1 MPNER
6 FIQITC
12 FEPTAIFANTGKR
25 HDFLRARLSK
35 FVPAAPFFKGFLSFV
50 AALPQPHLHHL
61 IPLLR
66 DALSEGDVAECLDH
80 LLAFLKVAG
89 FKEFA
94 VQRQFPLVVSSL
106 NETDSKR
113 GQYAADLAIFVIIEG
128 VPVPVLICEF
138 KFLKLTKK
146 GRKALEAKQAL
157 EGARAQGMAYF
168 DLFMKSL
175 EKKRIEFCDTHPCF
189 IMTVGADVV
198 VMDGVIR
205 SRGGDIARSKLYE
218 KRNDFNH
225 AASTV
230 INGLYAGLKAVS
242 KLVAQFREV
251 PTMEVSRGHHIR

>member
-6 FIQITC
+6 FIQIAC
-12 FEPTAIFANTGKR
+12 FEPAAIFANTGNR
-25 HDFLRARLSK
+25 DNFLRARLSE
-35 FVPAAPFFKGFLSFV
+35 FVPAAPFFEGFLSFS
-50 AALPQPHLHHL
+50 AAPPQPDLDYL
-61 IPLLR
+61 ILR
-66 DALSEGDVAECLDH
+66 LSGALSEGDVAECFRH

-94 VQRQFPLVVSSL
+94 VQRQFPVVVSSL

-113 GQYAADLAIFVIIEG
+113 CQYAADLAIFVIIEG

-138 KFLKLTKK
+138 KSLKLIKK
-146 GRKALEAKQAL
+146 GTKALEPKQAL
-157 EGARAQGMAYF
+157 EGARAQGMSYF
-168 DLFMKSL
+168 DHFMKSL
-175 EKKRIEFCDTHPCF
+175 EENRIEFCDTYPCF

-225 AASTV
+225 AAKTV
-230 INGLYAGLKAVS
+230 INGLCAGLKAIL
-242 KLVAQFREV
+242 KLLDQLKEV
-251 PTMEVSRGHHIR
+251 PKTVVSRGHRR

>member
-6 FIQITC
+6 FIQIAC
-12 FEPTAIFANTGKR
+12 FEPAAIFANTR
-25 HDFLRARLSK
+25 NRDDFLRARLSE
-35 FVPAAPFFKGFLSFV
+35 FVPAAPFFEGFLSFS
-50 AALPQPHLHHL
+50 AAPPQPVFKKVSS
-61 IPLLR
+61 LLR
-66 DALSEGDVAECLDH
+66 DALSEGDVAACFRH

-94 VQRQFPLVVSSL
+94 VQRQFPVVVSSL

-113 GQYAADLAIFVIIEG
+113 CQYAADLAIFVIIKG

-138 KFLKLTKK
+138 KSLKLIKK
-146 GRKALEAKQAL
+146 GTKALEPKQAL
-157 EGARAQGMAYF
+157 EGARAQGMSYF
-168 DLFMKSL
+168 DHFMKSL
-175 EKKRIEFCDTHPCF
+175 EENRIEFCDTYPCF
-189 IMTVGADVV
+189 IMTVGADVL

-225 AASTV
+225 AATTV
-230 INGLYAGLKAVS
+230 INGLCAGLKAIS

-251 PTMEVSRGHHIR
+251 PTMEVSRGHI

>member
-1 MPNER
+1 MPNE

-12 FEPTAIFANTGKR
+12 FEQTAIFANTGKR

-35 FVPAAPFFKGFLSFV
+35 FVPAAPFFKGFLSFI
-50 AALPQPHLHHL
+50 AAPPQPDLDHL
-61 IPLLR
+61 IPPLR
-66 DALSEGDVAECLDH
+66 DALSEGDVAQCLNH
-80 LLAFLKVAG
+80 LSEFLDDAG
-89 FKEFA
+89 FAGFA
-94 VQRQFPLVVSSL
+94 VQRQFPVVVSSL
-106 NETDSKR
+106 NETDSN
-113 GQYAADLAIFVIIEG
+113 AADLAIFVIIKG

-138 KFLKLTKK
+138 KSLKLTKK
-146 GRKALEAKQAL
+146 GMKALEPKQAL
-157 EGARAQGMAYF
+157 EGARAQGLAYF

-175 EKKRIEFCDTHPCF
+175 EKKRIKFCDTHPCF

-242 KLVAQFREV
+242 ELVDQFKEV
-251 PTMEVSRGHHIR
+251 PKTVVSRGHRR